1 MTVRI
6 FIRPRVWKAVCV
18 GVVTELVTGV
28 LPLWLLIHYDVS
40 AHVAWPY
47 LITQLPGI
55 LVLLVFGPVVNPENQ
70 AWINPTL
77 LVSILALQVY
87 LFSLVAK
94 RVLTKR
100 NPARPS

>member
-6 FIRPRVWKAVCV
+6 AIRPRVWKAVCL
-18 GVVTELVTGV
+18 GVATELVTGA
-28 LPLWLLIHYDVS
+28 LPLWLLIHYDVP
-40 AHVAWPY
+40 AHAAWPF

-55 LVLLVFGPVVNPENQ
+55 LVLLAFGPVVNPQNQ

-77 LVSILALQVY
+77 LVSILALQIY
-87 LFSLVAK
+87 LFSLLAK
-94 RVLTKR
+94 RALTKR